1 MLVWSLPRCFTLQ
14 WNWAVSPLGLLISR
28 GSDTINGDTAG
39 LFVVRGMSESR
50 KISLTMSDTD
60 WANNIHLQPCID
72 LMSLK
77 NLWKKCFDFFVIF
90 LYQLYQYKIIQVLL
104 HVIQSVSWKHREKL
118 PLIIFVVRLKFFY
131 LIMFPESSWDSFLM
145 FIWNI

>member
-1 MLVWSLPRCFTLQ
+1 M
-14 WNWAVSPLGLLISR
+14 SPLGLLISR

-72 LMSLK
+72 LMSL
-77 NLWKKCFDFFVIF
+77 
-90 LYQLYQYKIIQVLL
+90 
-104 HVIQSVSWKHREKL
+104 EKL
-118 PLIIFVVRLKFFY
+118 EKKISYFY
-131 LIMFPESSWDSFLM
+131 VILL
-145 FIWNI
+145 FINCISV

>member
-1 MLVWSLPRCFTLQ
+1 M
-14 WNWAVSPLGLLISR
+14 SPLGLLISR

-72 LMSLK
+72 LMSLEKLEK
-77 NLWKKCFDFFVIF
+77 NNILFLCDFTF
-90 LYQLYQYKIIQVLL
+90 YQLYKCIVFQVLL
-104 HVIQSVSWKHREKL
+104 DVIQSVSWKYREKL
-118 PLIIFVVRLKFFY
+118 PIIIFVVRFKFFY
-131 LIMFPESSWDSFLM
+131 LIMFPESS
-145 FIWNI
+145 